1 MDIITILE
9 KTVSADKNELEQSLN
24 YLEQAAQ
31 TNLPEFL
38 KTLSEVL
45 KVGSNSVV
53 ARMQAGLQ
61 LKNQLSSKD
70 AAIKLQYQQRWL
82 QLPEDVRNVVK
93 RNSLECL
100 GTETSRPSIAA
111 QCVAAIGAAELP
123 HGGWTDLISILVN
136 SVTNSVST
144 EMLKEATLEAIGYLC
159 QDIDPDVLQT
169 QSNEI
174 LTAIIHG
181 MKKEETSEHVRLAAT
196 NALLNSLEFTRANFE
211 KEQERHYIMQVVC
224 EASQSTN
231 TQVGVPD
238 RNEIRVAALQNL
250 VKIMSLYYSY
260 METYMGPALFAI
272 SLEAMKSDVDEIQL
286 QGIEFWSNVCDEE
299 VDLAVEAADAQEQGR
314 PPERTSRFYAKGA
327 LQHLM
332 PVILSV
338 LCKQEEF
345 DDDDDWNPCKAA
357 GVCLMLMATCC
368 ENDVIPH
375 VLPFVQSN
383 IQSTDWKLR
392 DAAAMAFGS
401 ILEGPDPDTLSPL
414 CVQAMPLF
422 VNLLKDDSVVVRDT
436 AAWTI
441 GRLCEIMPEVVI
453 NEEWMVSLLNNLVD
467 GLRAEPRVA
476 ANVCW
481 AFSSLAEAA
490 YDKSVGD
497 DGSDPPTTALSPF
510 FEPIVERLLETTDR
524 TDGTAA
530 NLRSAAYEALMEMIK
545 NSAQDCYVTVQKT
558 TKVILERLQIL
569 LSMDNAATDKTQL
582 NDLQSLLCAT
592 LQSVL
597 RKMTKEDVPLLSDT
611 IMTALLQMFT
621 SSGKTGTIQE
631 DALMTV
637 STLAE
642 VMGEAFLKYIEAFKP
657 FLIVGLKNISEH
669 QVCLAA
675 VGVIGD
681 ICRSIG
687 KQVLPHCDELMYLLL
702 EDLANES
709 VHRSVK
715 PHILSVFG
723 DVALA
728 IGTDFTKYL
737 DVILKTLH
745 QASQAHVDKTD
756 FDLIDYLNE
765 LREGILEG
773 YQGIIQGLKG
783 DGEVANPEVDLVRP
797 YVQHIIS
804 FIEQVA
810 QDEDHTDSSV
820 AACAGLLGDLCTTF
834 GASLLPVVEAH
845 GVALAEL
852 LTEGRRSK
860 TGKTKTLANWAT
872 KEIKKLKTNNQ

>member
-61 LKNQLSSKD
+61 LKNQLTSKD
-70 AAIKLQYQQRWL
+70 PNIKLQFQQRWL
-82 QLPEDVRNVVK
+82 QIPEDVRTIVK
-93 RNSLECL
+93 MNSLECL

-111 QCVAAIGAAELP
+111 QVVASIGAIELP
-123 HGGWTDLISILVN
+123 HGAWTDLIAVLVN
-136 SVTNSVST
+136 SITNAVST
-144 EMLKEATLEAIGYLC
+144 EMLREATLETIGYLC
-159 QDIDPDVLQT
+159 QDIDPDVLQA

-196 NALLNSLEFTRANFE
+196 NALFNSLEFTRANFE
-211 KEQERHYIMQVVC
+211 KESERHFIMQVVC

-231 TQVGVPD
+231 TQ
-238 RNEIRVAALQNL
+238 IRVAALQNL

-272 SLEAMKSDVDEIQL
+272 SLEAMKSEIDEVQL

-299 VDLAVEAADAQEQGR
+299 VDLAIEAADAQEQGR

-332 PVILSV
+332 PCILSI

-375 VLPFVQSN
+375 VLPFVQNN
-383 IQSTDWKLR
+383 IVSTDWKLR

-414 CVQAMPLF
+414 CAQAMPLF

-441 GRLCEIMPEVVI
+441 GRLCELMPEVVI
-453 NEEWMVSLLNNLVD
+453 NEQWMVSLLNNLVD
-467 GLRAEPRVA
+467 GLRSEPRVA
-476 ANVCW
+476 SNVCW

-490 YDKSVGD
+490 YDKAAGD
-497 DGSDPPTTALSPF
+497 DGGDPQTTPLSPF

-545 NSAQDCYVTVQKT
+545 NSAQDNYVTVQKT

-569 LSMDNAATDKTQL
+569 LQMDNGTTDKSQL

-611 IMTALLQMFT
+611 IMTALLQMFNST
-621 SSGKTGTIQE
+621 NKSGSVQE

-642 VMGEAFLKYIEAFKP
+642 VMGDSFIKYIDAFKP
-657 FLIVGLKNISEH
+657 FLLMGLKNITEH
-669 QVCLAA
+669 QVCMAA

-681 ICRSIG
+681 ICRAIG
-687 KQVLPHCDELMYLLL
+687 KQILPHCDELMYLLL
-702 EDLANES
+702 DGLASES

-723 DVALA
+723 DIALA
-728 IGTDFTKYL
+728 VGTDFTKYL
-737 DVILKTLH
+737 EVILKTLQ
-745 QASQAHVDKTD
+745 QASQANVDKSD
-756 FDLIDYLNE
+756 YDLIDYLNE

-783 DGEVANPEVDLVRP
+783 DGEVANPEVELVKP
-797 YVQHIIS
+797 YVQNIIA

-810 QDEDHTDSSV
+810 QDEDHTDGNVS
-820 AACAGLLGDLCTTF
+820 ACAGLLGDLCTTF
-834 GASLLPVVEAH
+834 GASLLPIVEAH
-845 GVALAEL
+845 GVALSEL
-852 LTEGRRSK
+852 LSEGRRSK
-860 TGKTKTLANWAT
+860 TSKTKTLATWAT
-872 KEIKKLKTNNQ
+872 KEIKRLKANNQ

>member
-1 MDIITILE
+1 MMDIITILE
-9 KTVSADKNELEQSLN
+9 KTVSADKNELEQSRN

-61 LKNQLSSKD
+61 LKNQLTSKD
-70 AAIKLQYQQRWL
+70 PNIKLQFQQRWL
-82 QLPEDVRNVVK
+82 QIPEDVRTVVK
-93 RNSLECL
+93 VNCLECL

-111 QCVAAIGAAELP
+111 QCVAAIGAIELP
-123 HGGWTDLISILVN
+123 HGAWTDLIAVLVN
-136 SVTNSVST
+136 SITNSAST
-144 EMLKEATLEAIGYLC
+144 EMLRESTLETIGYLC

-181 MKKEETSEHVRLAAT
+181 MKKEETSEHVRHAAT
-196 NALLNSLEFTRANFE
+196 NALFNSLEFTRANFE
-211 KEQERHYIMQVVC
+211 KESERHYIMQVVC

-231 TQVGVPD
+231 TQ
-238 RNEIRVAALQNL
+238 IRVAALQNL

-272 SLEAMKSDVDEIQL
+272 SLEAMKSDIDEVQL

-332 PVILSV
+332 PCILSI

-368 ENDVIPH
+368 ENDVIAH
-375 VLPFVQSN
+375 VLPFVQNN
-383 IQSTDWKLR
+383 IQNTDWKLR

-414 CVQAMPLF
+414 CAQAMPLF
-422 VNLLKDDSVVVRDT
+422 VNLLKDESVVVRDT

-453 NEEWMVSLLNNLVD
+453 NEQWMVSLLNNLVD
-467 GLRAEPRVA
+467 GLRSEPRVA
-476 ANVCW
+476 SNVCW

-490 YDKSVGD
+490 YDKAAGD
-497 DGSDPPTTALSPF
+497 DGGDPPSTALSPF

-545 NSAQDCYVTVQKT
+545 NSAQDNYLTVQKT

-569 LSMDNAATDKTQL
+569 LQMDNGATDKSQL

-611 IMTALLQMFT
+611 IMTALLQMFNST
-621 SSGKTGTIQE
+621 NKSGSVQE

-642 VMGEAFLKYIEAFKP
+642 VMGESFIKYIDAFKP
-657 FLIVGLKNISEH
+657 FLLMGLKNITEH
-669 QVCLAA
+669 QVCMAA

-681 ICRSIG
+681 ICRAIS
-687 KQVLPHCDELMYLLL
+687 KQILPHCDELMYLLL

-723 DVALA
+723 DIALA
-728 IGTDFTKYL
+728 VGTDFTKYL
-737 DVILKTLH
+737 DVILKTLQ
-745 QASQAHVDKTD
+745 QASQANVDKTD
-756 FDLIDYLNE
+756 YDLIDYLNE
-765 LREGILEG
+765 LREGILES

-783 DGEVANPEVDLVRP
+783 DAEVANPEVELVKP
-797 YVQHIIS
+797 YVQHIIA

-810 QDEDHTDSSV
+810 QDEDHTDSNVS
-820 AACAGLLGDLCTTF
+820 ACAGLLGDLCTTF
-834 GASLLPVVEAH
+834 GASLLPIVEAH
-845 GVALAEL
+845 GVALSEL
-852 LTEGRRSK
+852 LSEGRRSK
-860 TGKTKTLANWAT
+860 TSKTKTLATWAT
-872 KEIKKLKTNNQ
+872 KEIKKLRANNQ